1 MRVLIVDDEAP
12 ARDRL
17 RRMLGSFADVEAIG
31 EARDGEEAL
40 RIIDALAPDAMFLDV
55 QMPGPSGLDVAASL
69 ADPAPAVVFVT
80 AHDRYALQAFDT
92 AATDYLLKP
101 IDPQRLARA
110 VSRLRVRLGDRT
122 APESADGRRPA
133 PRNLL
138 VPDRG
143 RTHVLP
149 VGQITHLEAADNY
162 VIVHAD
168 GRSPLMRRTLARL
181 LDDLGD
187 GFVQCHRGGAVSIA
201 HLLRLDVRGR
211 GDAML
216 VLRDGREVPCSRQ
229 FRAEVVAAL
238 ERGRPV

>member
-1 MRVLIVDDEAP
+1 MRLLIVDDEAP
-12 ARDRL
+12 ARARL
-17 RRMLGSFADVEAIG
+17 RRLLGGFADVEVIG

-40 RIIDALAPDAMFLDV
+40 RIVDALSPDALFLDV

-80 AHDRYALQAFDT
+80 AHDQYALQAFDT
-92 AATDYLLKP
+92 AAIDYLLKP

-110 VSRLRVRLGDRT
+110 LTRLRARLGDRT
-122 APESADGRRPA
+122 APESAGSGRPA
-133 PRNLL
+133 PRHLL

-143 RTHVLP
+143 CTHVLP
-149 VGQITHLEAADNY
+149 VGEITHLEAADNY

-168 GRSPLMRRTLARL
+168 GRSPLLRRTLVRL

-201 HLLRLDVRGR
+201 HVLRLEVRGR
-211 GDAML
+211 GDALL

-229 FRAEVVAAL
+229 FRTGVVAVL
-238 ERGRPV
+238 LGRP